1 MGFDMDKEL
10 FIIKKVASTLGT
22 GNKIKWMEKAHC
34 IIQTT
39 KLPMMETG
47 KMINFTVMELSTMNK
62 LLFWKN
68 PLIIKTGQWL
78 NNIGSNMKVNS
89 VWITNMEEAN
99 FIFQTDKYLRA
110 GLKKIWS
117 MGKEYSAEKME
128 VVWEEYG
135 EKINYSECI
144 EIVIV

>member
-1 MGFDMDKEL
+1 
-10 FIIKKVASTLGT
+10 
-22 GNKIKWMEKAHC
+22 
-34 IIQTT
+34 
-39 KLPMMETG
+39 MMETG

-110 GLKKIWS
+110 GLKKI
-117 MGKEYSAEKME
+117 
-128 VVWEEYG
+128 
-135 EKINYSECI
+135 
-144 EIVIV
+144 